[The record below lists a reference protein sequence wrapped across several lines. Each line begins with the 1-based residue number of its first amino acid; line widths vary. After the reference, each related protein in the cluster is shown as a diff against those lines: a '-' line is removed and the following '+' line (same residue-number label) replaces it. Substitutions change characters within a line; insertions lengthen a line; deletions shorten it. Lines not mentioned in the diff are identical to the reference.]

1 MSIQETLSVP
11 GASLQTPEASLVPG
25 LPGAASVSQLTA
37 WLYLVRFS
45 LERQARL
52 RQMVWIALALLVLM
66 STVVGLVTMG
76 NRWTVKHWRWGWTR
90 TLPGTPNAQR
100 TTAEIKKQE
109 IDSLRA
115 DEREALTGG
124 PKGQVV
130 FFTVEEMASGMELL
144 PTASSRLTG
153 ETLGASPL
161 PALTRAI
168 ESALASAS
176 RLAVE
181 RSPLHIFSTWV
192 IFTVFI
198 GFLLPIWSLS
208 FATEALGGERETR
221 TLIWL
226 LTRPLPRWSIYL
238 AKFVAILPWSLGMN
252 LGGFAILCLL
262 GGPPGRMAL
271 SLYWPAVLAGT
282 LAFCSLFHLMS
293 ALFRRAAVL
302 ALVYSF
308 FLEWIV
314 GNMPGYMKRVSISF
328 YTRCLMFDAA
338 EPYGLQ
344 PDRPTIYLPVSG
356 AVAWTVLLS
365 LTVAFLLV
373 GMVVFSRSEYQDLA

>member
-1 MSIQETLSVP
+1 MP
-11 GASLQTPEASLVPG
+11 GASVETSGPLLDSGSAGS
-25 LPGAASVSQLTA
+25 SSISQFTA

-66 STVVGLVTMG
+66 ATVVGLVTMG
-76 NRWTVKHWRWGWTR
+76 NRWTVKHWPWGWVR
-90 TLPGTPNAQR
+90 NPPPAANVNHGPIDLKKPELDALRSDEKEALPGA
-100 TTAEIKKQE
+100 
-109 IDSLRA
+109 
-115 DEREALTGG
+115 

-130 FFTVEEMASGMELL
+130 FFTVEEMAWGMELL
-144 PTASSRLTG
+144 PTVTARMSG
-153 ETLGASPL
+153 GTLNGSPL
-161 PALTRAI
+161 PALTQAV
-168 ESALASAS
+168 ETAFASS
-176 RLAVE
+176 NRLALE
-181 RSPLHIFSTWV
+181 RTPLHIFSTWV
-192 IFTVFI
+192 IFTVFL

-221 TLIWL
+221 SLIWL

-238 AKFVAILPWSLGMN
+238 AKFVAILPWSLGLN
-252 LGGFAILCLL
+252 LGGFALLCLL
-262 GGPPGRMAL
+262 GGPPGRLAL
-271 SLYWPAVLAGT
+271 RLYWPAVLAGT

-293 ALFRRAAVL
+293 AMFRRAAVL

-314 GNMPGYMKRVSISF
+314 GSMPGFMKRVSISF

-344 PDRPTIYLPVSG
+344 PDRPSIYLPVNG

>member
-1 MSIQETLSVP
+1 MP
-11 GASLQTPEASLVPG
+11 GASLQTSDSSLAPG
-25 LPGAASVSQLTA
+25 SPGSDNVSPLTA

-66 STVVGLVTMG
+66 STVVGLVTLG

-90 TLPGTPNAQR
+90 PAPGAPNVQR
-100 TTAEIKKQE
+100 TTAEIKKEE
-109 IDSLRA
+109 IESFRA
-115 DEREALTGG
+115 DEREALPGA
-124 PKGQVV
+124 PKGQVLYFSV
-130 FFTVEEMASGMELL
+130 DEMATGMELL
-144 PTASSRLTG
+144 PAATSRLSG

-161 PALTRAI
+161 PALTLAV

-181 RSPLHIFSTWV
+181 RSPLQIFSTWA
-192 IFTVFI
+192 IFSVFM

-238 AKFVAILPWSLGMN
+238 AKFVAILPWCLGMN
-252 LGGFAILCLL
+252 LGGFALLCLL
-262 GGPPGRMAL
+262 GGAPGRLAL
-271 SLYWPAVLAGT
+271 TLYWPAVLAGT

-344 PDRPTIYLPVSG
+344 PDRPSIYLPVSG
-356 AVAWTVLLS
+356 AIAWTVLLS

>member
-1 MSIQETLSVP
+1 MLEPGRAGTTSI
-11 GASLQTPEASLVPG
+11 
-25 LPGAASVSQLTA
+25 SQLTA

-66 STVVGLVTMG
+66 ATVVGLVTMG
-76 NRWTVKHWRWGWTR
+76 NRWTVKHWPWGWVR
-90 TLPGTPNAQR
+90 NPPPGANVPHGP
-100 TTAEIKKQE
+100 IDFKKQE
-109 IDSLRA
+109 LDKLQE
-115 DEREALTGG
+115 DERPPLPGG
-124 PKGQVV
+124 VKPQVV
-130 FFTVEEMASGMELL
+130 FFTVEEMARGMEML
-144 PTASSRLTG
+144 PAASSRMTG
-153 ETLGASPL
+153 ETLGVSPL
-161 PALTRAI
+161 PSLTYAV
-168 ESALASAS
+168 ESALAAGN
-176 RLAVE
+176 RLALE
-181 RSPLHIFSTWV
+181 RTPLQIFSTWV
-192 IFTVFI
+192 IFTVFM

-221 TLIWL
+221 SLIWL

-238 AKFVAILPWSLGMN
+238 AKFVAILPWSLSLN
-252 LGGFAILCLL
+252 LGGFALLCLL
-262 GGPPGRMAL
+262 GGPPGRLAL
-271 SLYWPAVLAGT
+271 KLYWPAVLAGT

-293 ALFRRAAVL
+293 AMFRRAAVL

-314 GNMPGYMKRVSISF
+314 GSMPGFMKRVSISF

-344 PDRPTIYLPVSG
+344 PDRPSIYLPVNG
-356 AVAWTVLLS
+356 TVAWTVLLS

>member
-1 MSIQETLSVP
+1 MEMLPIATSRMTGETLSV
-11 GASLQTPEASLVPG
+11 
-25 LPGAASVSQLTA
+25 
-37 WLYLVRFS
+37 
-45 LERQARL
+45 
-52 RQMVWIALALLVLM
+52 
-66 STVVGLVTMG
+66 
-76 NRWTVKHWRWGWTR
+76 
-90 TLPGTPNAQR
+90 
-100 TTAEIKKQE
+100 
-109 IDSLRA
+109 
-115 DEREALTGG
+115 
-124 PKGQVV
+124 
-130 FFTVEEMASGMELL
+130 
-144 PTASSRLTG
+144 
-153 ETLGASPL
+153 SPL
-161 PALTRAI
+161 PALTRAV
-168 ESALASAS
+168 ETAFASAN
-176 RLAVE
+176 RLALE
-181 RSPLHIFSTWV
+181 RTPLHIFSTWV
-192 IFTVFI
+192 IFTVFL

-221 TLIWL
+221 SLIWL

-262 GGPPGRMAL
+262 GGQPGRLAL

-344 PDRPTIYLPVSG
+344 PDRPSIYLPVSG

-365 LTVAFLLV
+365 LSVAFLLV

>member
-1 MSIQETLSVP
+1 METSDLP
-11 GASLQTPEASLVPG
+11 GASVETPDPLLETGSAGS
-25 LPGAASVSQLTA
+25 SSISMLTA

-52 RQMVWIALALLVLM
+52 RQMVWIALALLILM
-66 STVVGLVTMG
+66 CTVVGLVTLG
-76 NRWTVKHWRWGWTR
+76 NRWTVKHWQWGWVR
-90 TLPGTPNAQR
+90 NPPPAGNINRGPIDL
-100 TTAEIKKQE
+100 KKPE
-109 IDSLRA
+109 LDSLRA
-115 DEREALTGG
+115 DEKDALQGASR
-124 PKGQVV
+124 GQVV
-130 FFTVEEMASGMELL
+130 VFTVEEMARGMEML
-144 PTASSRLTG
+144 PAANTRMVV
-153 ETLGASPL
+153 EPLGASPL
-161 PALTRAI
+161 AALTHAV
-168 ESALASAS
+168 ESALAAGS

-181 RSPLHIFSTWV
+181 RTPLHIFSTWV
-192 IFTVFI
+192 IFTVFM

-221 TLIWL
+221 SLIWL

-238 AKFVAILPWSLGMN
+238 AKFVAILPWSLGLN
-252 LGGFAILCLL
+252 LGGFALLCLL
-262 GGPPGRMAL
+262 GGPPGRLAL
-271 SLYWPAVLAGT
+271 KLYWPAVLAGT

-293 ALFRRAAVL
+293 AMFRRAAVL

-314 GNMPGYMKRVSISF
+314 GSMPGFMKRVSISF

-344 PDRPTIYLPVSG
+344 PDRPSIYLPVSG
-356 AVAWTVLLS
+356 AVAWSVLLS

>member
-1 MSIQETLSVP
+1 LP
-11 GASLQTPEASLVPG
+11 GASVETPDPILDSGPSGTSSISLF
-25 LPGAASVSQLTA
+25 TA

-52 RQMVWIALALLVLM
+52 RQMVWIALALLILM
-66 STVVGLVTMG
+66 CTVVGLVTLG
-76 NRWTVKHWRWGWTR
+76 NRWTVKHWPWAWVRNPPPGVSVQRGPLDLKKAELDHLR
-90 TLPGTPNAQR
+90 T
-100 TTAEIKKQE
+100 
-109 IDSLRA
+109 
-115 DEREALTGG
+115 DEKDTLSGMPR
-124 PKGQVV
+124 GQVL
-130 FFTVEEMASGMELL
+130 FFTVEEMAQGMEML
-144 PTASSRLTG
+144 PAANTRLVG
-153 ETLGASPL
+153 EPLGFSPL
-161 PALTRAI
+161 PLLTQAV
-168 ESALASAS
+168 ESAIAAGS

-181 RSPLHIFSTWV
+181 RTPLHIFSTWV
-192 IFTVFI
+192 IFTVFM

-221 TLIWL
+221 SLIWL
-226 LTRPLPRWSIYL
+226 LTRPLPRWSIFL
-238 AKFVAILPWSLGMN
+238 AKFVAILPWSLGLN
-252 LGGFAILCLL
+252 LGGFALLCLL
-262 GGPPGRMAL
+262 GGPPGRLAL
-271 SLYWPAVLAGT
+271 RLYWPAVLAGT

-293 ALFRRAAVL
+293 AMFRRAAVL

-314 GNMPGYMKRVSISF
+314 GNMPGYMKRLSISF

-344 PDRPTIYLPVSG
+344 PDRPSIYLPVSG
-356 AVAWTVLLS
+356 SVAWAVLLS

>member
-1 MSIQETLSVP
+1 MPAP
-11 GASLQTPEASLVPG
+11 GVQTPDPMFESGSLG
-25 LPGAASVSQLTA
+25 SSDISQLTA
-37 WLYLVRFS
+37 WLFLVRFS

-66 STVVGLVTMG
+66 ATVVGLVTMG
-76 NRWTVKHWRWGWTR
+76 NRWTVKHWPWGYTR
-90 TLPGTPNAQR
+90 PIPGAANVQR
-100 TTAEIKKQE
+100 SPIELKKQE
-109 IDSLRA
+109 IENLRP
-115 DEREALTGG
+115 DEREGVPGG

-130 FFTVEEMASGMELL
+130 FFTVEDMAQGLEML
-144 PTASSRLTG
+144 PLATSRMAL
-153 ETLGASPL
+153 EPLGGSPL
-161 PALTRAI
+161 PAVARAV
-168 ESALASAS
+168 ETAFASAN
-176 RLAVE
+176 RLTVE
-181 RSPLHIFSTWV
+181 KTPLYIFSTWV
-192 IFTVFI
+192 IFTVFL

-221 TLIWL
+221 SLIWL

-252 LGGFAILCLL
+252 LGGFAMLCLL

-271 SLYWPAVLAGT
+271 RLYWPAVLAGT

-344 PDRPTIYLPVSG
+344 PDRPSIYLPVSG
-356 AVAWTVLLS
+356 TIAWTVLLS
-365 LTVAFLLV
+365 LTVALLLV